1 MTDQTPHA
9 GHAAD
14 VDVARRYFAS
24 FSDDYHRA
32 FEGTGKSPLHHLI
45 NRLFRR
51 RTFQL
56 RSADVKDV
64 LAKLAPAGKHVLDVG
79 CGSGELSV
87 EAARMGARVTGI
99 DVVDGMV
106 AIARDMAR
114 TAGVADRT
122 EFRVGDA
129 LSADLPPADVC
140 LLVGVIEYYRDAEAV
155 IARLCAAARQAVI
168 VVDTRGPF
176 WRRTLRYGLAR
187 FKGFNL
193 HYHPPERLVRAARS
207 AGFAE
212 TERRI
217 GHSYTL
223 LVFTPAA
230 G

>member
-1 MTDQTPHA
+1 MTEHTSDA
-9 GHAAD
+9 GRSAE
-14 VDVARRYFAS
+14 VAVAKRYFAS

-32 FEGTGKSPLHHLI
+32 FEGTGANPLHRLI

-56 RSADVKDV
+56 RSADVRQV
-64 LAKLAPAGKHVLDVG
+64 LTTLAPAGKHVLDVG
-79 CGSGELSV
+79 CGSGELSI

-99 DVVDGMV
+99 DVVEGMV
-106 AIARDMAR
+106 AIARELAK
-114 TAGVADRT
+114 TAGVSDRT

-129 LSADLPPADVC
+129 LSTELPQADIC
-140 LLVGVIEYYRDAEAV
+140 LLVGVIEYYRDAESV
-155 IARLCAAARQAVI
+155 ITRLCGAAREAVI
-168 VVDTRGPF
+168 VVDTRGPL

-193 HYHPPERLVRAARS
+193 YYHPPARLVQAARLS
-207 AGFAE
+207 GFVE
-212 TERRI
+212 TVRRV
-217 GHSYTL
+217 GHSYTM

>member
-1 MTDQTPHA
+1 MTEQTPDA
-9 GHAAD
+9 TRAAE
-14 VDVARRYFAS
+14 VAVAKRYFAS

-32 FEGTGKSPLHHLI
+32 FEGTGANPLHRVI

-51 RTFQL
+51 RTFQR

-64 LAKLAPAGKHVLDVG
+64 LARLAPAGKHVVDVG

-87 EAARMGARVTGI
+87 EAAKMGARVTGI

-106 AIARDMAR
+106 AIARELAAAAD
-114 TAGVADRT
+114 VADRT
-122 EFRVGDA
+122 EFRLGDA
-129 LSADLPPADVC
+129 LSTELPAADIC
-140 LLVGVIEYYRDAEAV
+140 LLVGVIEYYQDAESV
-155 IARLCAAARQAVI
+155 IARLCKAARQAVI

-193 HYHPPERLVRAARS
+193 YYHPPERLVRAARA

>member
-1 MTDQTPHA
+1 MTDQTSDA
-9 GHAAD
+9 GRAAD
-14 VDVARRYFAS
+14 VAVAKRYFAS

-32 FEGTGKSPLHHLI
+32 FDGTGQNPLHRLI

-64 LAKLAPAGKHVLDVG
+64 LTRLSPAGKHVLDVG

-87 EAARMGARVTGI
+87 EAARLGARVTGV
-99 DVVDGMV
+99 DVVEGMV
-106 AIARDMAR
+106 AIARDLAN

-129 LSADLPPADVC
+129 LSADLPPADIC
-140 LLVGVIEYYRDAEAV
+140 LLVGVIEYYRDADAV
-155 IARLCAAARQAVI
+155 IARLCATARQAVI
-168 VVDTRGPF
+168 VVDTRGPL

-187 FKGFNL
+187 YKGFNL
-193 HYHPPERLVRAARS
+193 HYHPPERLAQAARS
-207 AGFAE
+207 AGFSE
-212 TERRI
+212 TERRV